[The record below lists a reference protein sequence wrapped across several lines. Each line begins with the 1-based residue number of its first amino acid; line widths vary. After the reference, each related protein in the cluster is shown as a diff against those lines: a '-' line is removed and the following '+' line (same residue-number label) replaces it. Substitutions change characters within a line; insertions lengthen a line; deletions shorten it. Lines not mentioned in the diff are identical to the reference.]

1 MPQVF
6 KVGPF
11 WIYFW
16 ANEGKPM
23 EPVHVHVSE
32 GSPTENATKI
42 WITSTG
48 SCLLA
53 NNNCN
58 IYREFEQLH
67 CMVKE
72 LCLTVKEY
80 TCVEVEALT
89 LENPVPILYIYT
101 LFK

>member
-53 NNNCN
+53 NNNSVIPKKLLRN
-58 IYREFEQLH
+58 IIRIIEARS
-67 CMVKE
+67 KE
-72 LCLTVKEY
+72 VVQKWINFFG
-80 TCVEVEALT
+80 EVSF
-89 LENPVPILYIYT
+89 YC
-101 LFK
+101 